1 MPNSL
6 VTKAEIN
13 GNKQIVLTVKVDA
26 FTDSEYVEVSGYA
39 TQNSYETTSSAGFA
53 TFSQIQ
59 EIKPPKN
66 GGPAVLKVKA
76 KPTNAFQEGLDVT
89 VTVRVSK
96 VWVTVLSADSGYSTT
111 PEATVPAPP
120 QTTWASIAGVGG
132 PDDYSSAQGSA
143 GQTAAGAPASPP
155 APSAPAM

>member
-26 FTDSEYVEVSGYA
+26 FTDGEYVEVSGYA
-39 TQNSYETTSSAGFA
+39 TQNSLATKNGGGFA
-53 TFSQIQ
+53 TFSEVK
-59 EIKPPKN
+59 EIPK
-66 GGPAVLKVKA
+66 GGGAAELKVKA
-76 KPTNAFQEGLDVT
+76 KPTNAFQKDLDVT
-89 VTVRVSK
+89 VAVRVSK

>member
-6 VTKAEIN
+6 VTKAQID
-13 GNKQIVLTVKVDA
+13 GNKNIVLSVNVDA
-26 FTDSEYVEVSGYA
+26 FQSGEYVEISGCA
-39 TQNSYETTSSAGFA
+39 TQNGYETKSSAGFA

-59 EIKPPKN
+59 EIKPPKK

-96 VWVTVLSADSGYSTT
+96 VWVTVLSAKSGY
-111 PEATVPAPP
+111 EANPAPTVPAPAN
-120 QTTWASIAGVGG
+120 TIWNSVTGVGG
-132 PDDYSSAQGSA
+132 PDDYSPAP
-143 GQTAAGAPASPP
+143 GAPAPLPTPGASPDPPP
-155 APSAPAM
+155 A